1 MTPPSNPLA
10 KQAVVMLERAGKKN
24 QAPIWL
30 AASRRLGSPAA
41 TKVQVNVGKISRLT
55 AAGGAVFVPG
65 KVLGTGTID
74 KKIEI
79 GAFSYSASARAKI
92 EASGG
97 SAMTVEEFLVKH
109 PKGSGVR
116 LVE

>member
-1 MTPPSNPLA
+1 MTLVSNPVA
-10 KQAVVMLERAGKKN
+10 RQAVVMLERAAKKN
-24 QAPIWL
+24 DAPIWL

-41 TKVQVNVGKISRLT
+41 TKVQVNVGKISRL
-55 AAGGAVFVPG
+55 AASGEMVFVPG

-74 KKIEI
+74 KKVEI

-97 SAMTVEEFLVKH
+97 SAMTVQEFLARH

>member
-1 MTPPSNPLA
+1 MTPSPNPIA
-10 KQAVVMLERAGKKN
+10 RQAVVMLERAGKKN

-30 AASRRLGSPAA
+30 VASRRLNSPAA
-41 TKVQVNVGKISRLT
+41 TRVQVNVGKISRL
-55 AAGGAVFVPG
+55 AASGGAVFVPG

-74 KKIEI
+74 KKVNI

-97 SAMTVEEFLVKH
+97 SAMTVEEFLAKH
-109 PKGSGVR
+109 PKGSGVKF
-116 LVE
+116 VE

>member
-1 MTPPSNPLA
+1 MTPALSPIT
-10 KQAVVMLERAGKKN
+10 KQAIVMLERAGKKN

-41 TKVQVNVGKISRLT
+41 TKVEVNVGKISRL
-55 AAGGAVFVPG
+55 AAPGGAFFVPG
-65 KVLGTGTID
+65 KVLGTGIID
-74 KKIEI
+74 KKVEI
-79 GAFSYSASARAKI
+79 GAFTYSATARAKI

-97 SAMTVEEFLVKH
+97 SAMTVEEFLAKH
-109 PKGSGVR
+109 PNGSGVR

>member
-1 MTPPSNPLA
+1 MTPAPNPVA

-41 TKVQVNVGKISRLT
+41 TKVEVNVGKISKVT
-55 AAGGAVFVPG
+55 SPGGAVFVPG
-65 KVLGTGTID
+65 KVLGTGIID
-74 KKIEI
+74 KKVEI

-97 SAMTVEEFLVKH
+97 SAMTVEEFLARH
-109 PKGSGVR
+109 PNGSGVR